1 MRIMV
6 FGTGGAGGFF
16 GAHLANAGED
26 VVFIARGEHL
36 EAIRKNGLYVE
47 MPTEQITVSPA
58 QVTDNPAEVRDI
70 DAILLGVK
78 AWQVHDAAETLRA
91 AIGPSTFVVPLQNGV
106 DAASELSEVLGR
118 EHVLVGLCGTLSW
131 VIAPGRIRSLQGYN
145 FIKFGEQDNR
155 LSQRAEQLLAAFKR
169 TGISVDIPEDIHKAL
184 WEKFLLVTSF
194 GGVGAVTRAPI
205 GAVRA
210 RPETRRLVE
219 RCMEEV
225 LALAHAKRIAL
236 SPTIVADTM
245 GILDTTPRDG
255 TASMQRDI
263 RDGKP
268 SELEYWNGAV
278 VRLGQEQGI
287 PVPTHQFI
295 YHSLLLQEQQAR
307 AATRS
312 S

>member
-1 MRIMV
+1 
-6 FGTGGAGGFF
+6 
-16 GAHLANAGED
+16 
-26 VVFIARGEHL
+26 
-36 EAIRKNGLYVE
+36 
-47 MPTEQITVSPA
+47 
-58 QVTDNPAEVRDI
+58 
-70 DAILLGVK
+70 
-78 AWQVHDAAETLRA
+78 
-91 AIGPSTFVVPLQNGV
+91 
-106 DAASELSEVLGR
+106 
-118 EHVLVGLCGTLSW
+118 

>member
-91 AIGPSTFVVPLQNGV
+91 AIGPSTFVVPLQNGA

-131 VIAPGRIRSLQGYN
+131 VIAPVESVVCRVTTSSSLA
-145 FIKFGEQDNR
+145 
-155 LSQRAEQLLAAFKR
+155 SR
-169 TGISVDIPEDIHKAL
+169 T
-184 WEKFLLVTSF
+184 
-194 GGVGAVTRAPI
+194 I
-205 GAVRA
+205 G
-210 RPETRRLVE
+210 
-219 RCMEEV
+219 
-225 LALAHAKRIAL
+225 
-236 SPTIVADTM
+236 
-245 GILDTTPRDG
+245 
-255 TASMQRDI
+255 
-263 RDGKP
+263 
-268 SELEYWNGAV
+268 
-278 VRLGQEQGI
+278 
-287 PVPTHQFI
+287 
-295 YHSLLLQEQQAR
+295 
-307 AATRS
+307 
-312 S
+312 

>member
-16 GAHLANAGED
+16 GAQLANAGDD

-36 EAIRKNGLYVE
+36 EAIRKNGLHVE
-47 MPTEQITVSPA
+47 MPTQQIAISPA
-58 QVTDNPAEVRDI
+58 QATDNPAEVRDV

-78 AWQVHDAAETLRA
+78 AWQVRGAAETLRA

-106 DAASELSEVLGR
+106 DAASELSEILGPER
-118 EHVLVGLCGTLSW
+118 VVVGLCGTLSW
-131 VIAPGRIRSLQGYN
+131 VIAPGRIRTVQGPNY
-145 FIKFGEQDNR
+145 IKFGEQNNR
-155 LSQRAEQLLAAFKR
+155 LSDRAQQLLAAFKR
-169 TGISVDIPEDIHKAL
+169 TGISVDIPADIYSAL
-184 WEKFLLVTSF
+184 WEKFLAITSF

-205 GAVRA
+205 GAMRA
-210 RPETRRLVE
+210 RPETRRLLE
-219 RCMEEV
+219 RCS
-225 LALAHAKRIAL
+225 HAKRIAL
-236 SPTIVADTM
+236 SPTIVADMM
-245 GILDTTPRDG
+245 GLFDTLSPDG
-255 TASMQRDI
+255 TTSMQRDI

-268 SELEYWNGAV
+268 SELDYWNGTV
-278 VRLGQEQGI
+278 VRLGEEQGI

-295 YHSLLLQEQQAR
+295 YHSLLLQEQRAR